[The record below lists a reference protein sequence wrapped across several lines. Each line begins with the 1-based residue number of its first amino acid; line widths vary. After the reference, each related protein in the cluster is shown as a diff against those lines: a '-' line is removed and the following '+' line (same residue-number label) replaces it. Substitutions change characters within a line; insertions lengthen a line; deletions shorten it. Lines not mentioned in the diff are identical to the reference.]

1 MFDDDGEQSPA
12 EKRAEELAPKT
23 RDLASEIT
31 PSAADDAGGDDED
44 FLSGGLLERRDEA
57 IDVNVDGETAT
68 AFWAAVIYV
77 NVGLMLVAIGPML
90 AFFRGRMQVGALLV
104 VLGSFALYRA
114 YTVYRSY
121 TASSEDEG
129 SVADDADPDSAA
141 DDTEEGVET
150 DDHTEEGVETA
161 NHAEPSA
168 SDDP

>member
-12 EKRAEELAPKT
+12 EQRAEELAPKT
-23 RDLASEIT
+23 RDLAAEIT

-57 IDVNVDGETAT
+57 AEVNVDGETAT

-90 AFFRGRMQVGALLV
+90 AVFRGRVQVGALLV

-121 TASSEDEG
+121 TAASDEEGEADEG
-129 SVADDADPDSAA
+129 SGADDADD
-141 DDTEEGVET
+141 E
-150 DDHTEEGVETA
+150 ETA
-161 NHAEPSA
+161 TA
-168 SDDP
+168 SDDG